1 MQGHTRSNSS
11 LSIEKNFIQK
21 QKLKEAKL
29 LNDLD
34 QQSRALKFRTKSY
47 QGISIVSLKRDNYNG
62 SNNYNLDSN
71 YHSQNH
77 MMSSFSSKLPANNIQ
92 KNPEKVYHPS
102 YGTNLNLGSTNN
114 LINNNTNY
122 STNANRSQMPI
133 HSLQGN
139 IKKKEATFTKI
150 RDKLLIDN
158 KPMGK
163 IKISLT

>member
-11 LSIEKNFIQK
+11 LSVEKNFIEK

-62 SNNYNLDSN
+62 SNNYNLDNN

-77 MMSSFSSKLPANNIQ
+77 MMSSFSSKLPVNNIQ
-92 KNPEKVYHPS
+92 KNP
-102 YGTNLNLGSTNN
+102 
-114 LINNNTNY
+114 
-122 STNANRSQMPI
+122 
-133 HSLQGN
+133 
-139 IKKKEATFTKI
+139 
-150 RDKLLIDN
+150 
-158 KPMGK
+158 
-163 IKISLT
+163 